1 MESQPKGWTVT
12 EPRPSTVLVVDDNA
26 IIRRLQ
32 EAQLEALHVQLV
44 AASGGEEA
52 LDLMRSIQPDLVLL
66 DVVMPG
72 IDGFRVCEALK
83 SDPAT
88 RDVPVMVVTALG
100 KDARDRSFAAGA
112 DDFMRKPPNTLL
124 LRARAMVHLRI
135 RRAGHPKDALAAGA
149 VLLATADPELS
160 VSILSALPGETQ
172 VLRASSA
179 EEARAALAQ
188 GPVAAILDLSLDG
201 AVELARE
208 WKSGG
213 NHLAT
218 LLVHHA
224 EDFTVIEED
233 HPPVDDFLELPA
245 PAAEVR
251 HRVRLLLRLALAAV

>member
-1 MESQPKGWTVT
+1 MT

-44 AASGGEEA
+44 AAGGGEEA

-72 IDGFRVCEALK
+72 LDGFRVCEVIK

-135 RRAGHPKDALAAGA
+135 RAAGVPKGVA
-149 VLLATADPELS
+149 APGPVLLATADPELVVAVLAS
-160 VSILSALPGETQ
+160 LPDHTK
-172 VLRASSA
+172 VLRAA
-179 EEARAALAQ
+179 TYEEAREAMVQ
-188 GPVAAILDLSLDG
+188 NPVAAILDLGMPD
-201 AVELARE
+201 AVGLSRE
-208 WKSGG
+208 WRLSGQTG
-213 NHLAT
+213 PVLLA
-218 LLVHHA
+218 HHA

-233 HPPVDDFLELPA
+233 HPPVDDFLELPS
-245 PAAEVR
+245 PSAEVR
-251 HRVRLLLRLALAAV
+251 HRVRLLLRLAAART